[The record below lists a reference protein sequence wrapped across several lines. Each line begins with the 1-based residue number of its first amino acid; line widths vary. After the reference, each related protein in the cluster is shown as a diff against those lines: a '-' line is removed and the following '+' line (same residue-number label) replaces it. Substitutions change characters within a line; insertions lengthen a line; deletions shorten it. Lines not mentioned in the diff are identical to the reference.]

1 MQYSLEIDG
10 EGKKNKLW
18 VYVAE
23 LLWGFK
29 VSIHMESHSSMQ
41 LSA

>member
-23 LLWGFK
+23 
-29 VSIHMESHSSMQ
+29 SHSSMQ